1 MFLFQREHVR
11 FEDLLDYLKANP
23 TNYSE
28 LDANGNQGLYYSRL
42 IGQLLAG
49 QDIVLGDKDRATGN
63 LTFDLPP
70 SFDKDSLIN
79 AIRESKSAIG
89 IYTSGTTGG
98 PRIHFH
104 PVSNL
109 IRTVKTGKGFEGAI
123 WASAYN
129 PSHMAFVQVFFQ
141 ALLNGNLLISLY
153 GLSPAETKAAFE
165 KQIITNLSGTPS
177 FYRLLDLKFA
187 ATSVQTITMGGE
199 RMDSGLSEK
208 IKVVFPMAKLRNIY
222 ASTEAGT
229 LLNAEGEYFSIKPEL
244 ENWVKVEDNQLL
256 VHKTLLSRELAQEKE
271 WFETGDVVDFHED
284 GSSFRILGRR
294 SDIVNVGG
302 EKVSLPD
309 VENRALSLTGVSDA
323 RAFAIKNSLLGNLI
337 GIDLVLK
344 EGKEKDEIEWGQK
357 MSAIMPEFMTP
368 RIINFV
374 EELELTRT
382 LKKKR

>member
-1 MFLFQREHVR
+1 
-11 FEDLLDYLKANP
+11 
-23 TNYSE
+23 
-28 LDANGNQGLYYSRL
+28 
-42 IGQLLAG
+42 
-49 QDIVLGDKDRATGN
+49 
-63 LTFDLPP
+63 
-70 SFDKDSLIN
+70 
-79 AIRESKSAIG
+79 
-89 IYTSGTTGG
+89 
-98 PRIHFH
+98 
-104 PVSNL
+104 
-109 IRTVKTGKGFEGAI
+109 
-123 WASAYN
+123 
-129 PSHMAFVQVFFQ
+129 
-141 ALLNGNLLISLY
+141 
-153 GLSPAETKAAFE
+153 
-165 KQIITNLSGTPS
+165 
-177 FYRLLDLKFA
+177 
-187 ATSVQTITMGGE
+187 
-199 RMDSGLSEK
+199 
-208 IKVVFPMAKLRNIY
+208 MAKLRNIY

-256 VHKTLLSRELAQEKE
+256 VYKTLLSRELAQEKE
-271 WFETGDVVDFHED
+271 WFETGDVVEFHED
-284 GSSFRILGRR
+284 GSRFRILGRR

-337 GIDLVLK
+337 GIDLVLE